1 MVAEDQTREGGCL
14 NPHPF
19 RSLKRLF
26 YGYVLVQTLLMIL
39 PMMAMPTLHAAAL
52 VWCIS
57 FLTGVL
63 AIPSFAAFVICNS
76 TKPPLG
82 GEIFVWTVYILLIL
96 GAVLP
101 ANRIWRRCSAIGLLL
116 MVLLAV
122 LAYMCV
128 MR

>member
-1 MVAEDQTREGGCL
+1 MKDNRL

-26 YGYVLVQTLLMIL
+26 YGYVIAQTLLMII
-39 PMMAMPTLHAAAL
+39 PMMQMPTLQAAAL
-52 VWCIS
+52 AWCVSLI
-57 FLTGVL
+57 TGVF

-101 ANRIWRRCSAIGLLL
+101 ANRIWRRCAVGGLLL

-122 LAYMCV
+122 LALLGV
-128 MR
+128 AR